1 MKATYNENKEKKYED
16 KARELSGYDDAAL
29 LREAA
34 AAEREWQQEIE
45 SHPERDAEL
54 KESAE
59 VNFEILMSKLNSE
72 GLKPISERRYKR
84 KQKWDNRDVI
94 KVHKINRKVVVLVAV
109 AALLMIGG
117 SVGAM
122 ARNGYRYRLDPGQNG
137 RSTLTRNN
145 TNSKMFVNQMEEV
158 YKAIREEIE
167 IPVLVLNYMP
177 AEMQFNKMTITK
189 HFVIVEFEYR
199 GHIIYL
205 KESKPV
211 DANVVT
217 ALISDREKVKE
228 VQNYWMNKS
237 ITIDSNNL
245 DNGTTE
251 YSMSFMTD
259 EGFYYLAGIMEQNEF
274 EMMVSDFMFQ

>member
-16 KARELSGYDDAAL
+16 KARELCGYDDAAL

-45 SHPERDAEL
+45 SHPERAEQL
-54 KESAE
+54 KESDEA
-59 VNFEILMSKLNSE
+59 NFEILMSRLNSE

-84 KQKWDNRDVI
+84 KQKWDNRDVT
-94 KVHKINRKVVVLVAV
+94 KVHKINRKVVVLVA
-109 AALLMIGG
+109 AATLLVIGG

-122 ARNGYRYRLDPGQNG
+122 ARNGYDYRLNPGQSGKNI
-137 RSTLTRNN
+137 LKRNN
-145 TNSKMFVNQMEEV
+145 INSKTFETQMEEV
-158 YKAIREEIE
+158 YEVIREEIE

-177 AEMQFNKMTITK
+177 TEMQFNKMTITK
-189 HFVIVEFEYR
+189 HFVIVEFEYK

-211 DANVVT
+211 DADVVT
-217 ALISDREKVKE
+217 ALISDRKKVKE
-228 VQNYWMNKS
+228 VQNYWINKS
-237 ITIDSNNL
+237 IIIDSSDL
-245 DNGTTE
+245 DNGMTE

-259 EGFYYLAGIMEQNEF
+259 KGFYYLAGIMNQNEF